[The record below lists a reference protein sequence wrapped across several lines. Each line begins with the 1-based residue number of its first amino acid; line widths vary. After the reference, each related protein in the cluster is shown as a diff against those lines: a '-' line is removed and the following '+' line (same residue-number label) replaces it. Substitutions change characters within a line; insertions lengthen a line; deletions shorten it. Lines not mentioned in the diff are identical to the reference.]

1 MKLASPRPS
10 PRSPF
15 DRLHVALVLCL
26 PVVLLSCGTP
36 PSPAKPLSGSTTAHH
51 DPKPVGE
58 PLPPMA
64 YHRSGF
70 SYDEALAIAEDLGAT
85 KDAPELTDTQL
96 ATPMANGD
104 SVSACGAPDTMKVV
118 VKVAVRQGTA
128 MGVSV
133 ATSPEDPE
141 VAACVDKAVR
151 ALSWPASAKRF
162 TFTTAY

>member
-1 MKLASPRPS
+1 MKLVFPRPS

-15 DRLHVALVLCL
+15 DRLRVALVRCV

-36 PSPAKPLSGSTTAHH
+36 PSLVKTPPMRASAHH

-85 KDAPELTDTQL
+85 KDAPELTDAEL

-104 SVSACGAPDTMKVV
+104 SISACGAPDTMKVV